1 MKLDWKKLGIAVAL
15 PLAVGGLSALI
26 TKDRMALFGALQKPP
41 LSPPAW
47 LFPAAWTLLYI
58 LMGLASYYVYTADA
72 PKSRKRTALSYY
84 ALSLIFNFGWPI
96 LFFNM
101 EKYLAAFVWL
111 CIMWILILAAVVQFW
126 ASDKKAGAL
135 MLPYLLWVTFAGY
148 LNYGIYLLN

>member
-26 TKDRMALFGALQKPP
+26 TKDSMALFGALQKPP

-58 LMGLASYYVYTADA
+58 LMGLASYYVYTSDA
-72 PKSRKRTALSYY
+72 PKNRKRTALSYY

-111 CIMWILILAAVVQFW
+111 CIMWILILAAAVQFW

>member
-1 MKLDWKKLGIAVAL
+1 MKLDWKKLGIAAAL

-26 TKDRMALFGALQKPP
+26 TKDSMVLFGALQKPP

-58 LMGLASYYVYTADA
+58 LMGLASYYVYTSDA
-72 PKSRKRTALSYY
+72 PKSRRRTALSYY

-96 LFFNM
+96 LFFNA
-101 EKYLAAFVWL
+101 ERYLAAFVWL
-111 CIMWILILAAVVQFW
+111 CIMWILILAALMQFR
-126 ASDKKAGAL
+126 ALDKKAGAL